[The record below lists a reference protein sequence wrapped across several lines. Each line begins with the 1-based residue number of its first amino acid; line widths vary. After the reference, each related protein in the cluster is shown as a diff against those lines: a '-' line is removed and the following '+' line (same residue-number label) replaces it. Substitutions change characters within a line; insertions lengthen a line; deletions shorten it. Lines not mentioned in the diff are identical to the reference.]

1 MAGRADELYVNFT
14 GVRVRKGDPVYKLY
28 SPDLVSTQQEYLLAL
43 KSVEELGG
51 TKTLIEKWRQ
61 VTGN

>member
-1 MAGRADELYVNFT
+1 MRKDVAAPGDVKPLSEL
-14 GVRVRKGDPVYKLY
+14 KL
-28 SPDLVSTQQEYLLAL
+28 VKL

-51 TKTLIEKWRQ
+51 TKAMIEKWRQ

>member
-1 MAGRADELYVNFT
+1 MRKDVAAPGDVKPLSELT
-14 GVRVRKGDPVYKLY
+14 
-28 SPDLVSTQQEYLLAL
+28 LVKL

-51 TKTLIEKWRQ
+51 TKGLIEKWRQ